1 MKTSLIAMGVAVGLV
16 VWSSS
21 AGAQQAVEAPKASAI
36 PPGQG
41 VVDAPA
47 GLQGVQGVI
56 QGAVDGSSVH
66 PYPTAPVVGSAP
78 LVVEGQPIQ
87 AHPYSYY
94 ITFPAPAR
102 TYVEYGPMDQFPFQ
116 GRAYGHPGDRWS
128 WTGMM
133 GNRAAGL
140 DRYYYQLLP

>member
-1 MKTSLIAMGVAVGLV
+1 MKTSLIAMGVAAGLL

-21 AGAQQAVEAPKASAI
+21 ARAQQAVEAPRAPAI
-36 PPGQG
+36 VPGQG
-41 VVDAPA
+41 VADAPV
-47 GLQGVQGVI
+47 VQRALHGETV
-56 QGAVDGSSVH
+56 GSPVY

-78 LVVEGQPIQ
+78 IGLDGPPVQT
-87 AHPYSYY
+87 HPYSYY
-94 ITFPAPAR
+94 VTFPEPAR
-102 TYVEYGPMDQFPFQ
+102 TYVGFGPMDQFPFQ
-116 GRAYGHPGDRWS
+116 GQAYGRPGDRWS